1 VQHAAERMSYKLR
14 CGTGFQG
21 FPSLRLRLHDGL
33 LILLQRLMPMHSFV
47 SRTKFA
53 MFLGQFSLR
62 NRRTDLDTSPRSYM
76 YFESSSKHVVCCY
89 RKWREAFGHAVRRA
103 TAGRSLNHGC
113 TSAACQCALSLA
125 LRCALAEAKRLVAP
139 QSVQRAPESLQL
151 LRRRAGCFVRWAAT
165 VGAQPC
171 RNIAPESTSFFWQ
184 LAAQLHEICGYNLS
198 HASWDHAHAAAT
210 PHRRHLGLTDLIPMN
225 TIDASQNSESLHI
238 RRKMLPLDI
247 SRDDSGHLPEILF
260 RAAEFCKMA
269 RNTSLPEEKGL
280 ELSRFWYDLELHVW
294 FSASVSQGF
303 AKLRFATAESK
314 PPKGFQ
320 NRLSHVISI
329 VFDGES

>member
-1 VQHAAERMSYKLR
+1 MSYKLR

-151 LRRRAGCFVRWAAT
+151 LETQGRMFCPLGSHRWGSALPEYSSGEYFVFLAAGCSALRNMWVQSVPRQLGPCARGSNAT
-165 VGAQPC
+165 SKTFRPD
-171 RNIAPESTSFFWQ
+171 RPYP
-184 LAAQLHEICGYNLS
+184 HE
-198 HASWDHAHAAAT
+198 HH
-210 PHRRHLGLTDLIPMN
+210 
-225 TIDASQNSESLHI
+225 
-238 RRKMLPLDI
+238 
-247 SRDDSGHLPEILF
+247 
-260 RAAEFCKMA
+260 
-269 RNTSLPEEKGL
+269 
-280 ELSRFWYDLELHVW
+280 
-294 FSASVSQGF
+294 
-303 AKLRFATAESK
+303 
-314 PPKGFQ
+314 
-320 NRLSHVISI
+320 
-329 VFDGES
+329 